1 LPKESAL
8 GARKSF
14 AAEAARLTNLPRK
27 ALLSA
32 RISQRALLLVGIVA
46 RDDGQ
51 GGFRNAE
58 VDGLMWH
65 VRFNQDEISFLADDR
80 FLQLVTVAR
89 IHSAFEQV
97 NLRRQ
102 CRFEDDALIGQI
114 CEEAGDMSKS
124 KIAVIG
130 GAVRSRLEYVLSQR
144 RS

>member
-1 LPKESAL
+1 
-8 GARKSF
+8 
-14 AAEAARLTNLPRK
+14 
-27 ALLSA
+27 
-32 RISQRALLLVGIVA
+32 
-46 RDDGQ
+46 
-51 GGFRNAE
+51 
-58 VDGLMWH
+58 MWH